1 MDPLNSLVD
10 LVSASP
16 WTYAVIL
23 GIAAVDA
30 LIPLVPSE
38 ATVIAAGVLAGA
50 GELELGLVIAAGAA
64 GAYAG
69 DTAAYWLGRRL
80 DYRIDPL
87 VFSGAKGGR
96 RKASAERVIARHGG
110 PLIFGARFV
119 PGGRTATTFT
129 AGVVKMRWAVF
140 AAYAAAAG
148 VAWATYCS
156 LVGYIGGRAFQENLL
171 WGLLIGFGFAALS
184 FLVIEAV
191 RRVRGRRAERQEAA
205 SSRSDSSPRM
215 RTSSPN
221 SKRSSGPPSK
231 SRSPRARV

>member
-23 GIAAVDA
+23 AIAAVDA

-205 SSRSDSSPRM
+205 SARSDSSPRM